1 MSRISQPTS
10 PVIGSSGAPS
20 STGQAGEGVND
31 LDINSFLSLLIA
43 EMQNQDPMNPM
54 DNAAMIEQI
63 GQIRS
68 IGATSQLTESLNSL
82 TTNQQLVTA
91 SSLIGQEITGASD
104 AGDIT
109 GVVDRISVNV
119 DKNDPNSRTVKVHV
133 GDRTIDIENIRQI
146 TNQT

>member
-10 PVIGSSGAPS
+10 PVIGNSAPS

-82 TTNQQLVTA
+82 TTNQQLVT
-91 SSLIGQEITGASD
+91 
-104 AGDIT
+104 